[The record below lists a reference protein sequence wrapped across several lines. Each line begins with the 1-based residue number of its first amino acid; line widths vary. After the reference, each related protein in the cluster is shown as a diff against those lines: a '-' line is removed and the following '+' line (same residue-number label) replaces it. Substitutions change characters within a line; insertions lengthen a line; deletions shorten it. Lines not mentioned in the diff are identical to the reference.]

1 MLGGDASSCWGDGTL
16 TVVRQDLADSIIPAF
31 SEARSIQTVVG
42 GVLEHLDH
50 VIVID
55 DYSPD
60 LTTTG
65 AREAGAEVIRHKRA
79 PGIVA
84 VGSISLQF

>member
-1 MLGGDASSCWGDGTL
+1 VLGGDASSCWGDGTL

-42 GVLEHLDH
+42 GVLDH

-60 LTTTG
+60 LTTTV
-65 AREAGAEVIRHKRA
+65 AREAGVEVIRHKRA

>member
-31 SEARSIQTVVG
+31 SEARSIQTVVC
-42 GVLEHLDH
+42 GVLDH

-60 LTTTG
+60 LTTTV